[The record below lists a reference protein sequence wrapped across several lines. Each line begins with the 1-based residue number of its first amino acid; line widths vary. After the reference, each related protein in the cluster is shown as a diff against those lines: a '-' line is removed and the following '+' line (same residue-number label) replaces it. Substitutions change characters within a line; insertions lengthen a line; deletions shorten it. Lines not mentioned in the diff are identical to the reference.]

1 MRSLPS
7 LVATVVL
14 GAGAAG
20 FAPPAAAGHIVIGI
34 GIGLPGIAYA
44 APVPLLAAAAPNY
57 YYGTA
62 YYGPGFYGLG
72 YVAVPWYGYR
82 YYAPEPGPTPVITA
96 TITYKDG
103 RPDESVRIPQR
114 GVLPRLRY
122 QRQLA
127 LANHLAT
134 DFSNAKRDLGDGG
147 KSHYAR
153 SYASHLAQS
162 RTGCASITLFV
173 QAHLIPDPVQI
184 RNTLAAGESVNLDAE
199 EFFTAPERIGE
210 FPCEE
215 L

>member
-72 YVAVPWYGYR
+72 YVAAPWYGYR
-82 YYAPEPGPTPVITA
+82 YY
-96 TITYKDG
+96 G
-103 RPDESVRIPQR
+103 RPY
-114 GVLPRLRY
+114 L
-122 QRQLA
+122 
-127 LANHLAT
+127 
-134 DFSNAKRDLGDGG
+134 
-147 KSHYAR
+147 HYAAR
-153 SYASHLAQS
+153 GFYRAYAGGA
-162 RTGCASITLFV
+162 R
-173 QAHLIPDPVQI
+173 
-184 RNTLAAGESVNLDAE
+184 RY
-199 EFFTAPERIGE
+199 R
-210 FPCEE
+210 
-215 L
+215 